1 MLPGQSGSQLYPRA
15 IRDSHAA
22 NDDKGTIMANSSDD
36 DRTPGEGAADAQ
48 TQPAGGNGEG
58 TAARTPLAIN
68 SQYIKDL
75 SFEAPGAPGIFNQMQ
90 NQTPDIS
97 VNVNVQ
103 ASPLGGNIYE
113 VVLHTRAECKIADT
127 TAFLAE
133 LAYGG
138 VFTLN
143 VPQEHLRPVLL
154 VECPRLLFPF
164 ARHVLAN
171 TTREGGFLPL
181 MLGPIDFVA
190 MYQRHAQQQAQA
202 SPPSPDTTPGD
213 GGSGGMTA

>member
-1 MLPGQSGSQLYPRA
+1 
-15 IRDSHAA
+15 
-22 NDDKGTIMANSSDD
+22 MANSSDD
-36 DRTPGEGAADAQ
+36 AHTPGDEAESAGAE
-48 TQPAGGNGEG
+48 PLGGNGKG
-58 TAARTPLAIN
+58 AATSAPLAIN

-75 SFEAPGAPGIFNQMQ
+75 SFEAPGAPAIFNQMQ

-103 ASPLGGNIYE
+103 ASPLGNNIYE
-113 VVLHTRAECKIADT
+113 VVLHTRAECKVTGT

-164 ARHVLAN
+164 ARQVLAN

-190 MYQRHAQQQAQA
+190 MYQRHQQQQAA
-202 SPPSPDTTPGD
+202 SAPAPTAPSGD
-213 GGSGGMTA
+213 GGGPTA

>member
-1 MLPGQSGSQLYPRA
+1 
-15 IRDSHAA
+15 
-22 NDDKGTIMANSSDD
+22 MANSADD
-36 DRTPGEGAADAQ
+36 DRTPGDAGAGSGAEQAS
-48 TQPAGGNGEG
+48 GNGGES
-58 TAARTPLAIN
+58 AAPPPLTIN

-75 SFEAPGAPGIFNQMQ
+75 SFEAPSTPAIFNKMQ
-90 NQTPDIS
+90 NQQPDIT

-113 VVLHTRAECKIADT
+113 VVLHTRAECKITGT

-138 VFTLN
+138 VFTLS
-143 VPQEHLRPVLL
+143 VPQEHLRPILL

-164 ARHVLAN
+164 ARQILAN

-190 MYQRHAQQQAQA
+190 MYQRHAQQQAQSDTA
-202 SPPSPDTTPGD
+202 SPGPASGGD
-213 GGSGGMTA
+213 GGGSATA